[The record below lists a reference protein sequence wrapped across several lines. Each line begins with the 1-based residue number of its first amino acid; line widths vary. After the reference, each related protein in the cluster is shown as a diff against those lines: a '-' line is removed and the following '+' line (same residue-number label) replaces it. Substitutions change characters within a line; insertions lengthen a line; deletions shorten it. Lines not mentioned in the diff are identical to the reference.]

1 MLPCEVCLRKSGL
14 SMPRQAHLRRLLEEF
29 VPADEREARHRTR
42 ILQLIERTDAPF
54 SREQYAPGHVTASAF
69 VVNHDRSALLLI
81 LHSKLQLW
89 LQPGGHV
96 DTDDPDVHASARREV
111 LEEVGLSEL
120 ELARPGL
127 FDVDVHEIPARR
139 DQPAHE
145 HFDVRFVF
153 STRELNAKAGS
164 DACDARWVPISELLN
179 GAAHSAYPSDESV
192 MRAMRKLQG
201 VC

>member
-1 MLPCEVCLRKSGL
+1 
-14 SMPRQAHLRRLLEEF
+14 MPRQDHLRRLLEEF
-29 VPADEREARHRTR
+29 VPADEREAGHRTR

-69 VVNHDRSALLLI
+69 VLNSDKSALLLI

-96 DTDDPDVHASARREV
+96 DAEDPDVLASARREV
-111 LEEVGLSEL
+111 LEEAGLAAL
-120 ELARPGL
+120 ELATAGL

-139 DQPAHE
+139 DQPAHA

-153 STRELNAKAGS
+153 TTRELEAKAGS
-164 DACDARWVPISELLN
+164 DARAVRWVPIAELL
-179 GAAHSAYPSDESV
+179 GDSAFRSDESV
-192 MRAMRKLQG
+192 MRAVRKLQG

>member
-1 MLPCEVCLRKSGL
+1 
-14 SMPRQAHLRRLLEEF
+14 MPRQAHLRRLLDEF
-29 VPADEREARHRTR
+29 VPADERERRHRAR
-42 ILQLIERTDAPF
+42 ILQLIEGTAAPF
-54 SREQYAPGHVTASAF
+54 SREQYEPGHVTASAF
-69 VVNHDRSALLLI
+69 VLNSDKSALLLI

-96 DTDDPDVHASARREV
+96 EADDPDVLASTRREV
-111 LEEVGLSEL
+111 LEEVGLSAL
-120 ELARPGL
+120 ELLQPGL

-153 STRELNAKAGS
+153 TTREREPKAGS
-164 DACDARWVPISELLN
+164 DARDARWVPLSLLLTADKD
-179 GAAHSAYPSDESV
+179 GAYASDESV
-192 MRAMRKLQG
+192 MRAVRKLQG